1 MKTTSTLLLI
11 AFLAFS
17 CADNKSSEQAEE
29 INRLQSQLDSLKTTA
44 SKKDE
49 GQIAT
54 FLTFQ
59 KNDAEEAMNF
69 YISLFDNSEV
79 ISVKRWGKDAP
90 GKEGSIMH
98 ATFQLDGRLYM
109 CSDSPPI
116 HDWDFTPGVSNYV
129 QCKDEAQLDELFAK
143 LSENGEVMMP
153 PNDYGFSKKFGFVAD
168 RFGVSWQLNLD

>member
-1 MKTTSTLLLI
+1 MKTTTTILLL

-17 CADNKSSEQAEE
+17 CADNKSTEQAEE
-29 INRLQSQLDSLKTTA
+29 ISRLQSQLDSLKTAATN
-44 SKKDE
+44 KDE

-79 ISVKRWGKDAP
+79 ISVKRWGKDTP
-90 GKEGSIMH
+90 GKEGTIMH
-98 ATFQLDGRLYM
+98 ATFRLDGRLYM

-129 QCKDEAQLDELFAK
+129 QCKDEPQLDALFAK
-143 LSENGEVMMP
+143 LSESGEVMMP
-153 PNDYGFSKKFGFVAD
+153 PNNYGFSKKFAFVAD